1 MFSLHRRAGMKAD
14 KDFELQY
21 TDTLKKCVALIE
33 EETRYEREQISLAL
47 RIGKEV
53 DVLVTQVEDE
63 DAIFKRLSRD
73 IFRAR
78 GKAISPSKISEYRQ
92 LYLNFESMDEVSTKE
107 ATMMKDVTVGM
118 LTEIASKDGRQ
129 GSKSKNLTSPELIML
144 RKVNRLLDRFEAT
157 LDDKQPDDN
166 DLSEILE
173 ELKLIGGKSEAILN
187 TMQNAGGRSQLD
199 LFKRCN

>member
-1 MFSLHRRAGMKAD
+1 MKAD

-47 RIGKEV
+47 NIGKEV
-53 DVLVTQVEDE
+53 DVLVARVEDK
-63 DAIFKRLSRD
+63 DAIFQRLSRD

-78 GKAISPSKISEYRQ
+78 GKVISPSKISEYQQ
-92 LYLNFESMDEVSTKE
+92 LYLNFHSMDAISAKNMS
-107 ATMMKDVTVGM
+107 MMNDITVGM
-118 LTEIASKDGRQ
+118 LCEMASKNGRQ
-129 GSKSKNLTSPELIML
+129 GSKSKNLISPELIML
-144 RKVNRLLDRFEAT
+144 RKVNRLLDRFEAA

-173 ELKLIGGKSEAILN
+173 DLKLIGGKCETILN
-187 TMQNAGGRSQLD
+187 TVQNAGGRSQLD